1 MARDPRV
8 DAYIDRQAEFAKPI
22 LEKIRHAVHSACPQC
37 EETLKWSMPAFMY
50 KSRILV
56 QMAAFKAH
64 ATLGFW
70 QGEAVVGE
78 MEKRREAMGSLGR
91 LTKVSDLPSKTE
103 LHALVAKAMAL
114 VDAGGAAPRPV
125 KHPKAPAE
133 TPPDLAEALAANEAA
148 RNTFDQFPPSCRR
161 EYVDWLTEAK
171 RPETRARRLAQA
183 VEWMAEGKRRNWK
196 YEQC

>member
-22 LEKIRHAVHSACPQC
+22 LEKIRDAVHSACPQC
-37 EETLKWSMPAFMY
+37 EETLKWGMPAFTY

-78 MEKRREAMGSLGR
+78 TEKRREAMGSFGR
-91 LTKVSDLPSKTE
+91 LTGVSDLPSETE

-114 VDAGGAAPRPV
+114 VDAGGKAPRPV
-125 KHPKAPAE
+125 KHPKPPAE

-148 RNTFDQFPPSCRR
+148 RNAFDQFPPSCRR
-161 EYVDWLTEAK
+161 EYVDWLTQAK
-171 RPETRARRLAQA
+171 RPETRAKRLAQA